1 MAVNGRK
8 ETRRRRRRRRHAI
21 IGGTLRLRNEIPVS
35 SAPDALEERRN
46 HAGVPRPDSE
56 EWRLP
61 EALTEAGEADSNGF
75 WPGRVMSVITILAIV
90 FIAIMAWFVSQMPE
104 K

>member
-21 IGGTLRLRNEIPVS
+21 IGGTLRLRNEFPVA
-35 SAPDALEERRN
+35 SAPDASEERR
-46 HAGVPRPDSE
+46 HAGVLCPDSAE
-56 EWRLP
+56 RRLP
-61 EALTEAGEADSNGF
+61 EGLAEAGEADSNGLR
-75 WPGRVMSVITILAIV
+75 PGRVISVITIMAIV
-90 FIAIMAWFVSQMPE
+90 FIAIIAWFVSQMPE